1 MSDTYG
7 NLVKVE
13 KEKEQ
18 IYLQKM
24 KEKEHKISKLQA
36 DIESLEIQGNE
47 AIKHIQA
54 QYVSQ
59 RKEISENFI
68 REVDSKDLHKE

>member
-1 MSDTYG
+1 
-7 NLVKVE
+7 
-13 KEKEQ
+13 
-18 IYLQKM
+18 M